1 MIIWYVVLMVVMRM
15 KTSVILVENFFGYL
29 ITLIGMLVQLQSSHF
44 VHKIHS
50 NALPL
55 GDIVLGGNKNL

>member
-1 MIIWYVVLMVVMRM
+1 MV
-15 KTSVILVENFFGYL
+15 
-29 ITLIGMLVQLQSSHF
+29 MLVQLQSSHF

-55 GDIVLGGNKNL
+55 AEVILSGNENFVKKTFFMIKVSILWE